1 MAGEDEL
8 SSWALK
14 NDRVV
19 ENAPRIMELELHVV
33 SPTDL
38 INHRQEGSTLKIST
52 VIMLYNE
59 EEVID
64 EFSTR
69 LIKSLDALNHD
80 YEVIFVV
87 EGTDSTLQK
96 VSELAKW
103 NPRVRVEYHEKRL
116 GLGKATKKGLS
127 LVDPKSDYVL
137 TMDSDL
143 NHDPEEIG
151 RLLEATKEADVVVGC
166 RSRTRGLVKELPWF
180 KRMVSASTNWVLRNA
195 FRMESSD
202 ITSGFRVYSTKTI
215 ESVRDELISKNF
227 EVTAE
232 LLIRAK
238 KKGFSIAEVP
248 ITFTRRPRGT
258 SKLSFVKSGAG
269 YIVLLFRLGV

>member
-1 MAGEDEL
+1 M
-8 SSWALK
+8 
-14 NDRVV
+14 V
-19 ENAPRIMELELHVV
+19 
-33 SPTDL
+33 
-38 INHRQEGSTLKIST
+38 KIST

-64 EFSTR
+64 EFSAR
-69 LIKSLDALNHD
+69 LIKSLEALDRD
-80 YEVIFVV
+80 YDGIFAV
-87 EGTDSTLQK
+87 EGRDSTLHN

-103 NPRVRVEYHEKRL
+103 NPRVRVEYHQKRL

-127 LVDPKSDYVL
+127 LVDPESDYVL

-151 RLLEATKEADVVVGC
+151 RLLAAAKDADVVVGC

-180 KRMVSASTNWVLRNA
+180 KRMVSASTNWVLRNT
-195 FRMESSD
+195 FRMQSRD
-202 ITSGFRVYSTKTI
+202 VTSGFRIYSTKAI
-215 ESVRDELISKNF
+215 ESVRDELVAKNF

-258 SKLSFVKSGAG
+258 SKLSFVRSGIG
-269 YIVLLFRLGV
+269 YLILLFRLGI

>member
-1 MAGEDEL
+1 
-8 SSWALK
+8 
-14 NDRVV
+14 
-19 ENAPRIMELELHVV
+19 MELETHHVTNNARDDTSFRSSE
-33 SPTDL
+33 SP
-38 INHRQEGSTLKIST
+38 LKIST

-64 EFSTR
+64 EFSSR
-69 LIKSLDALNHD
+69 LVKSLERLKHD
-80 YEVIFVV
+80 YEIIFVV
-87 EGTDSTLQK
+87 EGSDSTLQK
-96 VSELAKW
+96 VNELAKW
-103 NPRVRVEYHEKRL
+103 NPRVRVEYQEKRL

-143 NHDPEEIG
+143 NHDPEEIQ

-180 KRMVSASTNWVLRNA
+180 KRMVSALTNWVLRNA
-195 FRMESSD
+195 FKMKSSD
-202 ITSGFRVYSTKTI
+202 ITSGFRVYSTKAI
-215 ESVRDELISKNF
+215 ESVRDELVSKNF

-258 SKLSFVKSGAG
+258 SKLSFVKSGVG
-269 YIVLLFRLGV
+269 YIVLLFRLGA